1 MKEIEMGSTKYI
13 GGEIVRELVD
23 QNNRLYASP
32 ARKFMYLDLLTSTLP
47 DSDVILCRDC
57 LAHLPTKFTS
67 LVLQNIKRS
76 QAGYLILSHYPLCT
90 ENKDVAMGKFRRM
103 NLELAPFHFPPP
115 LETWEDFD
123 GQYED
128 KTLAVWKI
136 ARLPSHL

>member
-67 LVLQNIKRS
+67 LFFRTSNEVRQGTLFYHTIRS
-76 QAGYLILSHYPLCT
+76 
-90 ENKDVAMGKFRRM
+90 
-103 NLELAPFHFPPP
+103 APRTK
-115 LETWEDFD
+115 TWRWANSVD
-123 GQYED
+123 
-128 KTLAVWKI
+128 
-136 ARLPSHL
+136 